1 MELQQRSKSLEI
13 EKTVN
18 DAEVTVRELGDLE
31 LALVGG
37 GCGDVHRLAEL
48 APQP

>member
-1 MELQQRSKSLEI
+1 MEMNKVEVVEI

-18 DAEVTVRELGDLE
+18 DAEVIVRELGDLE

-37 GCGDVHRLAEL
+37 GCGDD
-48 APQP
+48 PD